1 MGFFKKVI
9 TAPRRFASYLTRPN
23 PNGEITKWQ
32 KFLLAFPTM
41 PGVLSS
47 VLIHNAFIKF
57 YTDIIGLDPK
67 YVGIVYLIFGIWNA
81 INDPV
86 IGVLIDRF
94 KFTEK
99 RGKFAYLMKVTAP
112 ITVLAALGM
121 VFASPGWGQWMIFGF
136 LLALL
141 FIYDTSYTT
150 YSIAFASYV
159 LVSAP
164 SSKERVDVAVIN
176 TYVGNIGGLLG
187 TLIPTLLLVGESN
200 RPLTVILFSAVLI
213 INSFLYFIALKP
225 LKDKKEMYVRENEEI
240 EERKGLFGDLL
251 ENAKD
256 IIKSK
261 AFITYIL
268 FQLISKGPKSFY
280 FTPFLYVMDYVLRL
294 NGLQATIVDII
305 PGIVL
310 FLAAPFIGKFI
321 KKLGFKWASIV
332 ATIPSALGFLAIYFI
347 SGFWQAVIAY
357 IIMYV
362 FTSMVGIAHGPTLGA
377 IIDED
382 EQRTGLRK
390 AGLYNGLN
398 ALLTIPVS
406 GIQAAIFTAI
416 LSSYQFVAGSEE
428 QSLRAI
434 QGIKLGA
441 GLIPF
446 IFTLVGVIPMFFFPI
461 NKKREQEL
469 SEFSVRQRHNIDN
482 GQTEPME

>member
-294 NGLQATIVDII
+294 
-305 PGIVL
+305 
-310 FLAAPFIGKFI
+310 
-321 KKLGFKWASIV
+321 
-332 ATIPSALGFLAIYFI
+332 
-347 SGFWQAVIAY
+347 
-357 IIMYV
+357 
-362 FTSMVGIAHGPTLGA
+362 
-377 IIDED
+377 
-382 EQRTGLRK
+382 
-390 AGLYNGLN
+390 
-398 ALLTIPVS
+398 
-406 GIQAAIFTAI
+406 
-416 LSSYQFVAGSEE
+416 
-428 QSLRAI
+428 
-434 QGIKLGA
+434 
-441 GLIPF
+441 
-446 IFTLVGVIPMFFFPI
+446 
-461 NKKREQEL
+461 
-469 SEFSVRQRHNIDN
+469 
-482 GQTEPME
+482 